1 MGLPSSAGLMTHE
14 SQADQR
20 ANEVRNS
27 PSEEL
32 SAGPNTIPSQNK
44 TQLKKLR
51 HLLCDRVQLRTKL
64 GIFFFQEVA
73 FGEAYAI
80 TYLSFSIQRF
90 AWLWSI
96 RDKKLVSKAPFSF
109 LQIRNSRYIWGQG
122 HGQSWIRKK
131 DPVEDEGLS
140 NFFKSFPFETL
151 HVPSLFISASPS
163 NSPLPAWP
171 YASLLWQLKLPLLC
185 CVLSHNCMP
194 VFLALAKL

>member
-73 FGEAYAI
+73 FGKAYAI
-80 TYLSFSIQRF
+80 TYLSF
-90 AWLWSI
+90 LN
-96 RDKKLVSKAPFSF
+96 SK
-109 LQIRNSRYIWGQG
+109 
-122 HGQSWIRKK
+122 
-131 DPVEDEGLS
+131 VC
-140 NFFKSFPFETL
+140 
-151 HVPSLFISASPS
+151 SALI
-163 NSPLPAWP
+163 N
-171 YASLLWQLKLPLLC
+171 
-185 CVLSHNCMP
+185 
-194 VFLALAKL
+194 